1 MTRTSG
7 HADKLDH
14 NMDFIRMHYLE
25 GYVTGHLIIDVI
37 WSFSSDARLDL
48 CAQLGDFVRE
58 VTAVGLSSSLS
69 GSPIIDHLV
78 QINNGKRV
86 ALTTKVLIIEIGP
99 HTVAEA
105 AMVVFAVDTVC
116 HEGVLYSWLSEHNPR
131 HFSVLLEKE

>member
-1 MTRTSG
+1 MTKTPE

-37 WSFSSDARLDL
+37 WSFFSDARLDL

-58 VTAVGLSSSLS
+58 VTAVGLSASLF
-69 GSPIIDHLV
+69 GSPIIDRLV
-78 QINNGKRV
+78 QINNGKWV
-86 ALTTKVLIIEIGP
+86 VLTTKVLTIEIGP

-105 AMVVFAVDTVC
+105 AM
-116 HEGVLYSWLSEHNPR
+116 L
-131 HFSVLLEKE
+131 FSL